1 MAKTLI
7 AARSNSQKSMVL
19 PEHRIGTSLSF
30 SAGDDKRIAALKRE
44 PILETNYVQ
53 VFNVRY
59 PFLLSRRFFLLGVVV
74 TSFFFFFWR
83 LFYILQRISQPPFD
97 SPPFSSLSLS
107 LWRRSRFYL
116 ECAALI
122 SAQPVK
128 PSAPIPQSTSLPL
141 GVSTREEKREV
152 RFAFCDASQHLRLAS
167 SYHRSYNTFLFF
179 S

>member
-74 TSFFFFFWR
+74 TSFFFFF
-83 LFYILQRISQPPFD
+83 LEIILYFAKNLSTSFRFPAIF
-97 SPPFSSLSLS
+97 FSLSLS
-107 LWRRSRFYL
+107 LETLALLFRMC
-116 ECAALI
+116 CADLCTARK
-122 SAQPVK
+122 A
-128 PSAPIPQSTSLPL
+128 
-141 GVSTREEKREV
+141 E
-152 RFAFCDASQHLRLAS
+152 
-167 SYHRSYNTFLFF
+167 RSYSAIHFA
-179 S
+179 SPRREHS